1 MAVDGGD
8 RSRIQ
13 KMGAW
18 TNFTRAPHLLLHQ
31 VKVGSSLLILNH
43 FVITLDSGF
52 LSITQH
58 SLGQYNQSMTHERSR
73 PADERDRKS
82 LWAINLGLGLNIAL
96 SIIKTTFGI
105 LAHSPALLAEGIN
118 STSDVAY
125 YVIAGIFMRL
135 ANKPADN
142 EHPYGH
148 RQLESIAS
156 LVVGAFV
163 VATAIAVFWD
173 AVDKL
178 WDLLDS
184 KIATLGSHPFAL
196 WVALTTVVIKIVLFV
211 YVRRLGKETQNPIVD
226 ALAYDHRNDIFS
238 ASAASIGIFLSQVGF
253 PWGDP
258 LAGALV
264 ALLILRT
271 GIYILRESSVD
282 LMDAV
287 PSKELAQQISGIVK
301 NVRGVQQLE
310 ELQAHRFGPHLVV
323 NLTIGI
329 NGSLT
334 VWQGDQI
341 ATEVESLIYKSVPSI
356 RHIHVHYHPAEDALR
371 NMSIDDILAEARRHV
386 AAHEIFYE

>member
-1 MAVDGGD
+1 V
-8 RSRIQ
+8 
-13 KMGAW
+13 
-18 TNFTRAPHLLLHQ
+18 
-31 VKVGSSLLILNH
+31 
-43 FVITLDSGF
+43 
-52 LSITQH
+52 
-58 SLGQYNQSMTHERSR
+58 
-73 PADERDRKS
+73 DERDRKS
-82 LWAINLGLGLNIAL
+82 LWAINLGLGFNIAL

-105 LAHSPALLAEGIN
+105 LAYSPALLAEGIN

-125 YVIAGIFMRL
+125 YVIASIFMRL

-156 LVVGAFV
+156 LIVGAFV

-178 WDLLDS
+178 WDLIDG
-184 KIATLGSHPFAL
+184 KITTLGSHPFAL
-196 WVALTTVVIKIVLFV
+196 WVAMTTVAIKIVLFL
-211 YVRRLGKETQNPIVD
+211 YVRKLGKETQNPIVD

-238 ASAASIGIFLSQVGF
+238 ASAASLGIFLGRVGL

-271 GIYILRESSVD
+271 GVYILRESSVE

-287 PSKELAQQISGIVK
+287 PSKELAQQISGIIK

-310 ELQAHRFGPHLVV
+310 ELQAHRFGPHFVV

-334 VWQGDQI
+334 VREGDRI
-341 ATEVESLIYKSVPSI
+341 ATNAESLIYEAIPSI
-356 RHIHVHYHPAEDALR
+356 RHIHVHYHPAEDAR
-371 NMSIDDILAEARRHV
+371 RDMSIDDILAETRKHV
-386 AAHEIFYE
+386 AAHEIIYD